1 MTERTDD
8 LDPTHVNIPSLA
20 VADADL
26 AKAVFIIPL
35 DAPLPNELADSVVPS
50 GTLLTRLRALDL
62 TGSEAGDGFDFVP
75 LAGTELMALE
85 RPWRAL
91 QARENVYVLTE
102 LPGARYDV
110 LFDQARRSIG
120 LRSLDWPS
128 VAVAMASHQRVTQ
141 RTADKTPWALQKPGR
156 GGPRGT
162 LGRER
167 LAVPESDEP
176 VE

>member
-1 MTERTDD
+1 MNDRTDD
-8 LDPTHVNIPSLA
+8 LDPTHVEIPSLT

-50 GTLLTRLRALDL
+50 GTLLTRLRALDVV
-62 TGSEAGDGFDFVP
+62 GAEAGSGFDFVP

-91 QARENVYVLTE
+91 QARESVYVLTE

-110 LFDQARRSIG
+110 LFDQARRAIG

-128 VAVAMASHQRVTQ
+128 VAVAMSSYQRATQ
-141 RTADKTPWALQKPGR
+141 RTSDKQPWALSKPGR
-156 GGPRGT
+156 GPRPAIGK
-162 LGRER
+162 EQI
-167 LAVPESDEP
+167 APPEFDESG
-176 VE
+176 E